1 MTMKR
6 TEIEKR
12 NGLKI
17 ASEMRA
23 GPAIDMTRR
32 RQWRTDVRSVNANAP
47 RGWYRSQSSCTAILS
62 GN

>member
-17 ASEMRA
+17 ASKMRRA
-23 GPAIDMTRR
+23 GHRYDARR

-47 RGWYRSQSSCTAILS
+47 RGWYRSQSSCTAIWS